1 MPLLNSPTI
10 PTELLVVGE
19 DRNDPRYLLLL
30 GDDGLYYSWFL
41 LDDDAEPVELDQR
54 WLLTAPPPEKLQIH
68 QS

>member
-1 MPLLNSPTI
+1 MPLLNSPSI

-41 LDDDAEPVELDQR
+41 LDDDTEPVEPDQR
-54 WLLTAPPPEKLQIH
+54 WLLTTPPPEKFQIH
-68 QS
+68 HT